1 MTQNLF
7 WAATNLHSLGVSD
20 KVIRQILRHANV
32 TTTINTYVKMVT
44 RDAQEAMKKLE
55 SNCSLVVPQT
65 VSQLTFE
72 SVRLEA
78 KVGDDSTRK
87 TLPLEAVRRN
97 LAERG
102 GFEPPV
108 GVLAPTT
115 V

>member
-1 MTQNLF
+1 
-7 WAATNLHSLGVSD
+7 
-20 KVIRQILRHANV
+20 
-32 TTTINTYVKMVT
+32 VKMVT

-65 VSQLTFE
+65 VSQLAFE

-102 GFEPPV
+102 GFCPATENKPLTSIDPDFSIKN
-108 GVLAPTT
+108 GAILEQKCNQECNHHGKQNLKHSYTPIGI
-115 V
+115 